1 MFARVKKAVS
11 SKSMLA
17 TRSGGMRFLSYS
29 CAEEIR
35 RLLGSF
41 QIIDPELS
49 IARITSWSTWVTS
62 AVKSFGTNW
71 KDRDMAVPLAGSNR
85 RLPGL
90 GMANGEVASVPSGIG
105 IANWEPGTTASW
117 VAKRSF
123 SKESIAARDVVHSA
137 LYSWDGRAA
146 TSVIWRNR
154 RMTRSVNIVATV
166 EATPLESRRRG
177 RVITGYGGRGDERI
191 KAFPSENHSC
201 FRA

>member
-90 GMANGEVASVPSGIG
+90 GMANGDVASVPSGIG

-146 TSVIWRNR
+146 TSV
-154 RMTRSVNIVATV
+154 NIVATV

-191 KAFPSENHSC
+191 KAFPSENHS
-201 FRA
+201 